1 MSTTAVGSSQNNGGT
16 SSIQTNGGDPHQS
29 HPRAPSPIQ
38 ANQGDTELDQ
48 AHMQEWDKEDYEDKA
63 VVEEEEMIMVQ
74 QEIERLCHVQESIM
88 RRQAAA

>member
-1 MSTTAVGSSQNNGGT
+1 
-16 SSIQTNGGDPHQS
+16 
-29 HPRAPSPIQ
+29 
-38 ANQGDTELDQ
+38 
-48 AHMQEWDKEDYEDKA
+48 MQEWDKEDYEDKA